1 MPITLDFDE
10 EGNVV
15 GQPKEPQEETI
26 GESEVELEKSDFLD
40 VVGSSIHE
48 TLLYKAWEGIRKGT
62 LPEPYTLQ
70 VAHATL
76 EQVDPDFNLNET
88 LEERQVPQ
96 EDRSYFEHVGN
107 SKQFEITYDYYLQ
120 DKEDEEILNNA
131 GVLSQLG
138 GGIAALPADPLF
150 LMTTLSTSGLGLA
163 VRALRNPIA
172 ANALFGGIYNASSYS
187 VKQMARN
194 KDFSLKDMGIE
205 ATAGAIGNVC
215 LYGLGKGASK
225 LFKPIKESVIASIT
239 PAIDNMFLQEAG
251 VLKKSS
257 SPLIQ
262 QAKRYVWKFFNPTP
276 MWQMYNSGNEQ
287 LRKMAPKIYGF
298 RTSNL
303 AGKDALNGIAIT
315 ERLNLYN
322 GDALKLSEEVYGLR
336 EQFIKEGGTGAGF
349 DSEVGLTI
357 ADREIDP
364 NTLVGKAAKKI
375 VDFDNKYIQFGEE
388 GIKSERFVLTKELAD
403 MPREAFEK
411 AVREG
416 SLPKT
421 NVTANRYIKRKY
433 NEEGIR
439 ANMDKVKELLD
450 REILLNNPQ
459 WIDNP
464 AEVTKVRRKILT
476 SITGNR
482 ASASD
487 TEPFEPQTFW
497 ASLAKER
504 QVAISDEV
512 LLENG
517 IIQYDSVTNHL
528 NNLKIG
534 IIDQELD
541 KVAIAEGYKGWRNR
555 SGNKAVNEQYLID
568 DYEIKARE
576 SQGALI
582 EKGLDDEAIKANK
595 ENYSYMLRLLNDT
608 EMLLKGTYSKSGWAA
623 NLSNMA
629 FFRAARDATTCC
641 YSGMLWAAQIPD
653 IAQIGMREGFSKP
666 VKRMAPFIFKKDTLD
681 KVDRE
686 TLYKFLDLLDSSAQA
701 NRFVDLGY
709 VPESQRTWVF
719 KPSKDDSLTTKV
731 ARKVLTVGVEAS
743 NLMTTLY
750 KRNAAQ
756 GIYSDL
762 IEACI
767 KSDREFLNKMGI
779 NKKQAQTIAD
789 LFYKYGDST
798 KNIKYFDP
806 NNIKDVKLQ
815 EQVRA
820 SVETLT
826 DEIIAS
832 PNAGNVPRMLRGGP
846 GALLFMFVSYPF
858 MLFNNV
864 YKPLLRGDISKS
876 LFATSV
882 AASLALSTARKGIVD
897 YLNDKETDWNDLD
910 TWREVYVYSNLD
922 THIFDGIEMLWRG
935 VTRGDLLGAV
945 SPSYQWMNNIIQAG
959 HQLCRG
965 KWGTRK
971 QRNLAP
977 PFNFGPLRPFTNW
990 MLYENHKHS
999 SW

>member
-15 GQPKEPQEETI
+15 GQPKERQEETV
-26 GESEVELEKSDFLD
+26 EESSEVEPEKSDFSD

-70 VAHATL
+70 VAHSTL

-96 EDRSYFEHVGN
+96 EDRSYFEHVRN
-107 SKQFEITYDYYLQ
+107 PKQFEITYDYYLQ

-131 GVLSQLG
+131 GLLSKLG

-163 VRALRNPIA
+163 VGALRKPIA
-172 ANALFGGIYNASSYS
+172 SAALFGGIYNASSYAA
-187 VKQMARN
+187 KQAVWNRN
-194 KDFSLKDMGIE
+194 ISLKDMAIE
-205 ATAGAIGNVC
+205 ATAGAFANLG

-225 LFKPIKESVIASIT
+225 LFKPLKESVIASIT

-251 VLKKSS
+251 VLKESS

-303 AGKDALNGIAIT
+303 AGKDALNDIAIT

-336 EQFIKEGGTGAGF
+336 EQFIKEGGTGAAF

-357 ADREIDP
+357 AEREIDP

-421 NVTANRYIKRKY
+421 NVTAKRHIKRIY
-433 NEEGIR
+433 DTEAID
-439 ANMDKVKELLD
+439 ANMDMATELLE
-450 REILLNNPQ
+450 REVLLNNPEL
-459 WIDNP
+459 P
-464 AEVTKVRRKILT
+464 ESSEEVTKTVDRIIN
-476 SITGNR
+476 SITGDR
-482 ASASD
+482 PSAFRSETASHQPNASKAR
-487 TEPFEPQTFW
+487 EI
-497 ASLAKER
+497 
-504 QVAISDEV
+504 AITDEV
-512 LLENG
+512 LLERG
-517 IIQYDSVTNHL
+517 LIKYDSVTNHINSIKSEL
-528 NNLKIG
+528 V
-534 IIDQELD
+534 DQELD
-541 KVAIAEGYKGWRNR
+541 KIASAEGYKGWRDR
-555 SGNKAVNEQYLID
+555 SIGNDPNPNYMID
-568 DYEIKARE
+568 DFELKSRE
-576 SQGALI
+576 AGGA
-582 EKGLDDEAIKANK
+582 ERRKTRNDDIGKANK

-623 NLSNMA
+623 NLGNMA
-629 FFRAARDATTCC
+629 FFRGARDATTCA

-666 VKRMAPFIFKKDTLD
+666 LKRMAPFIFKKDTLD

-719 KPSKDDSLTTKV
+719 RPSKDDSQLKNV
-731 ARKVLTVGVEAS
+731 ARNVLTVGVEAS

-789 LFYKYGDST
+789 LFYKYGDLT

-846 GALLFMFVSYPF
+846 GAWLFMFVSYPF

-897 YLNDKETDWNDLD
+897 YLNDKETDWDDLD
-910 TWREVYVYSNLD
+910 TWKEVYVYSNLD
-922 THIFDGIEMLWRG
+922 THIFDGIDMLWRG
-935 VTRGDLLGAV
+935 VTRRDLLGAV
-945 SPSYQWMNNIIQAG
+945 SPAYQWMNNIIQVG

-965 KWGTRK
+965 KLGTRK
-971 QRNLAP
+971 QRNLFP